1 MGLPPLSEAR
11 LYDIL
16 LKEEAELR
24 PKADRMWALV
34 RIEPE
39 RWRAPT
45 YGSGTMEFWVFG
57 VIGRR
62 VLWYDEIESELAM
75 STYESYGQIGET
87 RFATTELSTYM
98 EQLIRHVVGEQAYSK

>member
-1 MGLPPLSEAR
+1 MGLPPLSEAE

-16 LKEEAELR
+16 LKKEAALR

-34 RIEPE
+34 KIEPE

-45 YGSGTMEFWVFG
+45 YGSGTMELGSGTMGFWVFG

-62 VLWYDEIESELAM
+62 VLWYDEIERELAM
-75 STYESYGQIGET
+75 STYETYGEIGET
-87 RFATTELSTYM
+87 RFATTELST
-98 EQLIRHVVGEQAYSK
+98 